1 LYEPV
6 NGDPSA
12 REREI
17 ILRMLTQREKG
28 VLAAM
33 TLASTE
39 PEVAAMLGISVRTL
53 QRVLEDLRAKLGV

>member
-1 LYEPV
+1 
-6 NGDPSA
+6 
-12 REREI
+12 
-17 ILRMLTQREKG
+17 MLTQREKG